1 MMNTDVSQYP
11 NVAEVRATAR
21 ATWEQRASKHLSLTD
36 RVDQTVSWWLVAIA
50 LVFFLLSAPHTAR
63 VFNMLTPYLGYVAP
77 IGVEFGLL
85 FVAYHR
91 KRAQVARVRVSATIW
106 TLAGLLFATSIIVNG
121 AGSFVAVVDANKT
134 LQDLSLSAL
143 LGRFG
148 GLPAKNQVAL
158 VLVPIAALIIP
169 IGTVVAG
176 EGLAALFLERKQT
189 GGLLD
194 ERWQLVSAEV
204 EYLALRD
211 AAISQGIPPGKAARW
226 AAQISGYG
234 RPIHLEVKDTGRQP
248 DIKRTDVEPRSGQ
261 TYTKRM
267 DARSAVRDYL
277 EDHPD
282 AAELSVRSLAGQVGV
297 GKSAAAEELSAY
309 RDRNGRNG
317 HIQES

>member
-1 MMNTDVSQYP
+1 MMNENQYP

-63 VFNMLTPYLGYVAP
+63 VFNMLTPWLGYVAP

-91 KRAQVARVRVSATIW
+91 KQSQVARVKVSATIW

-148 GLPAKNQVAL
+148 GLPAQSQVAL

-226 AAQISGYG
+226 ASQISGYG
-234 RPIHLEVKDTGRQP
+234 KPAT
-248 DIKRTDVEPRSGQ
+248 
-261 TYTKRM
+261 
-267 DARSAVRDYL
+267 RSATSETHVTPETPRR
-277 EDHPD
+277 
-282 AAELSVRSLAGQVGV
+282 AETRRNVSTGM
-297 GKSAAAEELSAY
+297 
-309 RDRNGRNG
+309 DRNAVREHLIAYPEDQELGPRPLARALDVSITTAFRALQDVKHSQNG
-317 HIQES
+317 NGGEHD